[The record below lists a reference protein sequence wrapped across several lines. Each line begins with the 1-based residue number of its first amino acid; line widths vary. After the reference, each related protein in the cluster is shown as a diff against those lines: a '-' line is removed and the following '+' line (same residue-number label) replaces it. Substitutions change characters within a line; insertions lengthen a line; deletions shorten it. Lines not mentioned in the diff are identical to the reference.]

1 MGIIWN
7 EDDTK
12 FLEFIS
18 KLVPT
23 FIVFGY
29 MYFELVEKD
38 KDNSKKY
45 LDLFNKIDKK
55 KIDEKTY
62 KELEEIM
69 DKINKSIS

>member
-1 MGIIWN
+1 
-7 EDDTK
+7 
-12 FLEFIS
+12 
-18 KLVPT
+18 
-23 FIVFGY
+23 

-45 LDLFNKIDKK
+45 LDMFNKIDKK
-55 KIDEKTY
+55 KIDEKTF